1 MKSILLT
8 ALMMYAV
15 FLSSCGNGDCEA
27 VPSCLEPDLNLL
39 TQIRIDLNRF
49 SSEEIAETKLVRI
62 DRFSQ
67 EVLDTIQMSNV
78 AQFSNEIIIGR
89 NSTISL
95 TRSLDEDDEMPDLN
109 FKVLIGDPVQ
119 EFDLT
124 DIRVVY
130 RSVECGCPEVLL
142 ESLLLDGGLVEI
154 NNVTLEILL

>member
-15 FLSSCGNGDCEA
+15 FLSSCGNDDCET
-27 VPSCLEPDLNLL
+27 VPSCLEPDLNQL
-39 TQIRIDLNRF
+39 TQIRIDLGRF

-62 DRFSQ
+62 DRFNQ
-67 EVLDTIQMSNV
+67 EVIDTLQMSNV

-95 TRSLDEDDEMPDLN
+95 TRTLDGDDEMPDLN

-130 RSVECGCPEVLL
+130 
-142 ESLLLDGGLVEI
+142 
-154 NNVTLEILL
+154 